1 MPKLNNSL
9 LKDEKFFLSYAN
21 MIDETS
27 NLYQKSVSQN
37 FSFQIQNH
45 YEIILETMM
54 K

>member
-27 NLYQKSVSQN
+27 NLYQNQLVRISV
-37 FSFQIQNH
+37 FKFR
-45 YEIILETMM
+45 IIM